1 MNTQD
6 ETAVGAPGAVAGATN
21 LTRRFERLARG
32 GMSLAMRGPFC
43 GAISP
48 QDWAFREVNGIVEQN
63 NGRLVHSKETIQA
76 SFPKE
81 KQEEYVSLFE
91 EHCGIPN

>member
-6 ETAVGAPGAVAGATN
+6 ETAVGAPGAVVGATN

-43 GAISP
+43 GAIP
-48 QDWAFREVNGIVEQN
+48 TQDWAFGEVNGITERH
-63 NGRLVHSKETIQA
+63 NGR
-76 SFPKE
+76 
-81 KQEEYVSLFE
+81 
-91 EHCGIPN
+91 